1 MNRVPRARRY
11 EILYHN
17 PLTGKKVAENQR
29 DTQWDTWTAVLGF
42 PVMGIWP
49 DGSDGTD
56 VNAVCATRDGRYLVT
71 AGDDGLVKLFNAP
84 CVVEDAPHRAYR
96 GHCSHVMCVRVNY
109 SDQRV
114 CSVGGKDR
122 AVFQFKLVP
131 LASEPEPEPEPE
143 KVWGPLDSEGRSFG
157 WIDPRDMPRK
167 PAPADAAPARPPP
180 GSDGPAAPEAGAPAP
195 AGVRDSVISEVDTIA
210 TMDESLAEDHSS
222 DDDPYEA
229 GGWGG
234 PGSAMPPREFAAP

>member
-1 MNRVPRARRY
+1 M
-11 EILYHN
+11 YHN
-17 PLTGKKVAENQR
+17 PLTGKKVPDNQR
-29 DTQWDTWTAVLGF
+29 DTKWDTWTAVLGF

-109 SDQRV
+109 NDQRV

-122 AVFQFKLVP
+122 AVFQFKLVQ
-131 LASEPEPEPEPE
+131 LAAEPEPEPEPE
-143 KVWGPLDSEGRSFG
+143 KVWGPLDAEGRSYG
-157 WIDPRDMPRK
+157 YIDPRDAPVAK
-167 PAPADAAPARPPP
+167 PDAAPPPAAAGGLNSSPAPPP
-180 GSDGPAAPEAGAPAP
+180 PPAAPAAASP
-195 AGVRDSVISEVDTIA
+195 AGVRDSLISEVDTIA
-210 TMDESLAEDHSS
+210 TMDESVAEDHLS

-234 PGSAMPPREFAAP
+234 GPGGAAVPPREFAAP